1 MNALQRDF
9 TKRLYFE
16 RSRSPINPLKITNV
30 LDGDGRDPKRTERR
44 REIERAVRMDRVFSN
59 ENNANLN
66 RVERHTNALAKH
78 LRLMDLAAKLNVDMS
93 DCTLPDFVSLIS
105 ATADDMPSLLHWGM
119 FVPSCKTLLS
129 DEQQKYWLPRC
140 HDCRVVGCYA
150 QTELG
155 HGSNVRALE
164 TEARFESDGKGGA
177 EWILN
182 TPTLT
187 STKFWP
193 GSLGKTANTAM
204 VIARLIDGEGVDR
217 GVHNFIVPIRDY
229 VTHLPLPGITVGDI
243 GSKIGYNTM
252 DNGFLK
258 LENVRV
264 PLDNMAMRFVKVDG
278 DGRYSKRGG
287 GSATQKIAY
296 LTMMQV
302 RAQIVGMA
310 GLNLAMATTIAV
322 RYSAVRVQGYDAKGK
337 KEVQI
342 LNYVQQQHRLFG
354 HLASSYCFWIG
365 GRAILKRLKET
376 ERELVEGSGKVRK
389 GDMGDLH
396 ASLSALKAYCS
407 GAAAD
412 GIEDCRKACGGHGY
426 LVASGFPELL
436 TTYLQNPT
444 VEGDNHMLPQ
454 QVCKVLLK
462 LLRSAVEGGE
472 GAVEKD
478 WRGCD
483 CYYLVGEVREEEG
496 GVEGGVEGMEGLLRL
511 FKARAGRLLVRL
523 GERLEQ
529 LVGEE
534 GMDMAEAWNLC
545 LVEMARLSKAHAV
558 VLLLKHFV
566 QGLELFEAAE
576 RRIMEVLCRLWA
588 LQIVERDAGDFVGVV
603 GEDVIEGVRDNV
615 VRLLGEVRKSAVVLV
630 DAFDFTDF
638 RLKSAL
644 GRFDG
649 NVYPDIMKAAMK
661 DTMNEKE
668 VWEPVV
674 VKGHIGVRG
683 AKL

>member
-1 MNALQRDF
+1 MDVNLR
-9 TKRLYFE
+9 KE
-16 RSRSPINPLKITNV
+16 RENQNVKFNPHKITNV
-30 LDGDGRDPKRTERR
+30 LDDGCGNSQKTERR
-44 REIERAVRMDRVFSN
+44 REIERAVRKDRVFSN

-66 RVERHTNALAKH
+66 RVERHANALAKH
-78 LRLMDLAAKLNVDMS
+78 LRVMELAEKLKVDMS

-129 DEQQKYWLPRC
+129 DEQQNYWLPRC

-164 TEARFESDGKGGA
+164 TEARFEADERGRG
-177 EWILN
+177 WWVLN

-204 VIARLIDGEGVDR
+204 VIARLIDGKGVDR

-229 VTHLPLPGITVGDI
+229 LTHLPLPGVTVGDI

-264 PLDNMAMRFVKVDG
+264 PLDNMAMRFVKVDSNG
-278 DGRYSKRGG
+278 KYSKREGVGG
-287 GSATQKIAY
+287 DATQKIAY

-310 GLNLAMATTIAV
+310 GQNLAIATTIAV
-322 RYSAVRVQGYDAKGK
+322 RYSAVRVQGYHAKGK
-337 KEVQI
+337 KEIQI
-342 LNYVQQQHRLFG
+342 LDYVQQQHRLFG

-365 GRAILKRLKET
+365 GKAILRRLKET
-376 ERELVEGSGKVRK
+376 ERKLVEGSGKVRK

-407 GAAAD
+407 GEAAD

-462 LLRSAVEGGE
+462 LLKSAVGGEE
-472 GAVEKD
+472 GAVERD
-478 WRGCD
+478 WQGCD
-483 CYYLVGEVREEEG
+483 CFYLVDEVREGGEEG
-496 GVEGGVEGMEGLLRL
+496 GVEGVGGLLRL
-511 FKARAGRLLVRL
+511 LKARAGRLLVRL

-529 LVGEE
+529 LVREE
-534 GMDMAEAWNLC
+534 GKDTAGAWNLC
-545 LVEMARLSKAHAV
+545 QVEIARLSKAHAV
-558 VLLLKHFV
+558 VLLMKHFIN
-566 QGLELFEAAE
+566 GLKLFEAAE
-576 RRIMEVLCRLWA
+576 RKMMEVLCRLWA
-588 LQIVERDAGDFVGVV
+588 LQIIERDAGDFVGVI
-603 GEDVIEGVRDNV
+603 GEDMVDRVRDDIV
-615 VRLLGEVRKSAVVLV
+615 HILGEVRKSAVVLV

-649 NVYPDIMKAAMK
+649 NVYPEIMKAAMK
-661 DTMNEKE
+661 DMMNKQQ

-674 VKGHIGVRG
+674 VKGHVAVRG
-683 AKL
+683 SKL